1 MPGLKITIIDENV
14 PETAATDTVEATDDT
29 TVEPAQDQAPA
40 LDVSSNDAELFDDSA
55 ESQSDDAESPAEED
69 FSLTAGDQ
77 VVDGAFGEQPAH
89 PRVVEFLHTGGVKDF
104 VDFLSKGEPISDI
117 WRIQGEGTYK
127 EETQAVGEGGELH
140 AQ

>member
-1 MPGLKITIIDENV
+1 M
-14 PETAATDTVEATDDT
+14 
-29 TVEPAQDQAPA
+29 
-40 LDVSSNDAELFDDSA
+40 DVSSNDAELFDDSA

-69 FSLTAGDQ
+69 FSLTAGDR

-104 VDFLSKGEPISDI
+104 VDFPSKGEPISDI

-127 EETQAVGEGGELH
+127 EETPCRG
-140 AQ
+140 

>member
-1 MPGLKITIIDENV
+1 MTQQSNLRKTRHRPWMSRPTI
-14 PETAATDTVEATDDT
+14 
-29 TVEPAQDQAPA
+29 
-40 LDVSSNDAELFDDSA
+40 
-55 ESQSDDAESPAEED
+55 AESPAEED

-117 WRIQGEGTYK
+117 WRIQGE
-127 EETQAVGEGGELH
+127 EHL
-140 AQ
+140 